1 MYPRMQPRKSSNR
14 SLILS
19 AMVCLLPISVLGGC
33 ADYLERRDTV
43 TLGAGDAQDWN
54 KVVHTAD
61 PWPRYVMDTHI
72 PGDGQRTA
80 VVIQRYSTGP
90 GGAEASQTAA
100 PAGGATGGPGL

>member
-1 MYPRMQPRKSSNR
+1 MYPRMPPRKSLNR
-14 SLILS
+14 SFVFR
-19 AMVCLLPISVLGGC
+19 AVVCLLPISVLGGC

-43 TLGAGDAQDWN
+43 TLGAGDAQNWN

-61 PWPRYVMDTHI
+61 PWPRYVMDTDI

-90 GGAEASQTAA
+90 GAGTGGAESSQA
-100 PAGGATGGPGL
+100 AGGVGGAGL